1 MNRETDG
8 EQDGPPTADQ
18 DPAQGDP
25 TLPNEHGEANV
36 IAGETVAPFGEA
48 TGFDHAEAANAVDDP
63 TTRAVAKDS
72 RQSRDTPEQ
81 HTGAQQSTVTRQDTG
96 ARQSTGR
103 GAFLVG
109 AGILLSRIVGVV
121 RQRVFAYFLGNSDA
135 MDAFNAAFRIPN
147 FLQNV
152 FGEGALSASF
162 IPVYARL
169 LAEDDE
175 EEADRV
181 AWSVFTLL
189 ALAVSLFVL
198 AGVLATPLLINAISP
213 GFGGEK
219 RALTEQL
226 VRIFF
231 PGAGLLVLSA
241 WCLGVLNGHRRFFLS
256 YSAPVIWNIAI
267 IAALAWAGWPA
278 RHFSLTDLGVWG
290 RVAAF
295 AAWGSVVGS
304 GLQFAVQL
312 PTVVKL
318 LRRVRLAL
326 GLRNAHV
333 RTVLRNFLPVF
344 FSRGVVQ
351 ISVFVDAWLAS
362 WLGTGAVA
370 GLGYAQSLYT
380 LPVSLFGI
388 SVSAAELPEM
398 SSAVGEQ
405 SIVAE
410 KLRARLDAGLRQIAL
425 FIVPSSMGFLAL
437 GDVMAGALYQNG
449 KFGRS
454 DTVYVWAILA
464 GSSVGL
470 LASTLGR
477 LYASTY
483 YALHDTRT
491 PLRYALVRVFLTTV
505 FGYICA
511 LPLPDALGIPR
522 QWGAV
527 GLTTSAGVAGWVEFA
542 LLRRGL
548 NRRIGWTGL
557 PLSYVGKLWASAGVS
572 AALAWAIRL
581 ALGPGVHPIIAA
593 ALVLTPYGLLY
604 FALTSAWGLP
614 ESRAV
619 VGRFTRLLRRGRT

>member
-1 MNRETDG
+1 MRRDEEGAEADNNRAEVTDPH
-8 EQDGPPTADQ
+8 DA
-18 DPAQGDP
+18 
-25 TLPNEHGEANV
+25 EHGEADLL
-36 IAGETVAPFGEA
+36 AGQTDLPVGAAGGEFPAEREVAQRERKTF
-48 TGFDHAEAANAVDDP
+48 
-63 TTRAVAKDS
+63 
-72 RQSRDTPEQ
+72 
-81 HTGAQQSTVTRQDTG
+81 
-96 ARQSTGR
+96 STGR

-109 AGILLSRIVGVV
+109 AGILLSRIVGVI

-169 LAEDDE
+169 LAEGDE

-181 AWSVFTLL
+181 AWAVFTLL
-189 ALAVSLFVL
+189 ALVVSAFVL
-198 AGVLATPLLINAISP
+198 AGVLSTPLLINAIAP
-213 GFGGEK
+213 GFSGEK
-219 RALTEQL
+219 RELTMRL

-241 WCLGVLNGHRRFFLS
+241 WCLGVLNSHRRFFLS
-256 YSAPVIWNIAI
+256 YTAPVVWNLTL
-267 IAALAWAGWPA
+267 IAALVWAGWPV
-278 RHFSLTDLGVWG
+278 RGEPLVNLGAWG

-304 GLQFAVQL
+304 ALQFAVQL
-312 PTVVKL
+312 PTVL
-318 LRRVRLAL
+318 LLLKRVRLAISVTDL
-326 GLRNAHV
+326 HV
-333 RTVLRNFLPVF
+333 RTVLRNFVPVF
-344 FSRGVVQ
+344 VSRGVVQ
-351 ISVFVDAWLAS
+351 ISAFVDAWLAS

-370 GLGYAQSLYT
+370 ALGYAQSLYT

-398 SSAVGEQ
+398 SSAVGDKAV
-405 SIVAE
+405 VAD
-410 KLRARLDAGLRQIAL
+410 KLRVRLDAGLRQIAL
-425 FIVPSSMGFLAL
+425 FIVPSSMGLLAL

-464 GSSVGL
+464 GSAVGL

-477 LYASTY
+477 LYASTF

-491 PLRYALVRVFLTTV
+491 PLRFAVVRVFLTTV
-505 FGYICA
+505 LGYLFA
-511 LPLPDALGIPR
+511 LPLPDALGVPR

-527 GLTTSAGVAGWVEFA
+527 GLTTSAGLAGWVEFA

-548 NRRIGWTGL
+548 NRRIGRTGL
-557 PLSYVGKLWASAGVS
+557 PLSYVGKLWASAGAS
-572 AALAWAIRL
+572 AGVAWGL
-581 ALGPGVHPIIAA
+581 KLLLGHIHPIILAV
-593 ALVLTPYGLLY
+593 LVLTPYGLLY
-604 FALTSAWGLP
+604 FALTSLWGLP
-614 ESRAV
+614 ESRSV
-619 VGRFTRLLRRGRT
+619 VARFTRLLRRRKS

>member
-1 MNRETDG
+1 MKRATEG
-8 EQDGPPTADQ
+8 ERGEADQ
-18 DPAQGDP
+18 
-25 TLPNEHGEANV
+25 
-36 IAGETVAPFGEA
+36 IAGQTDVPVG
-48 TGFDHAEAANAVDDP
+48 
-63 TTRAVAKDS
+63 
-72 RQSRDTPEQ
+72 
-81 HTGAQQSTVTRQDTG
+81 TVTGEFPAERKADGREPQEGRKSQGTG
-96 ARQSTGR
+96 K

-121 RQRVFAYFLGNSDA
+121 RQRVFAYFLGKSDA

-162 IPVYARL
+162 IPIYAKL
-169 LAEDDE
+169 LAQDDE

-181 AWSVFTLL
+181 AWSVFSML
-189 ALAVSLFVL
+189 ALIISALVL
-198 AGVLATPLLINAISP
+198 VGVFATPLLINAIAP
-213 GFGGEK
+213 GFEGEK
-219 RALTEQL
+219 RALTVQL

-241 WCLGVLNGHRRFFLS
+241 WCLGVLNSHRRFFLS
-256 YSAPVIWNIAI
+256 YTAPVVWNITLM
-267 IAALAWAGWPA
+267 AALIWAGRPV
-278 RHFSLTDLGVWG
+278 RSVPLTDLGVWG
-290 RVAAF
+290 RAAAF

-304 GLQFAVQL
+304 ALQFAVQL
-312 PTVVKL
+312 PTVLVL

-326 GLRNAHV
+326 GARNVNV
-333 RTVLRNFLPVF
+333 RTVIRNFLPVF
-344 FSRGVVQ
+344 VSRGVVQ
-351 ISVFVDAWLAS
+351 ISAFVDAWLAS

-370 GLGYAQSLYT
+370 ALGYAQSLYT

-398 SSAVGEQ
+398 SSALGER
-405 SIVAE
+405 SSVAE
-410 KLRARLDAGLRQIAL
+410 ELRARLDAGLRQIAL

-449 KFGRS
+449 KFDREA
-454 DTVYVWAILA
+454 TVYVWAILA
-464 GSSVGL
+464 GSAVGL

-491 PLRYALVRVFLTTV
+491 PLRFAVVRVCLTTLL
-505 FGYICA
+505 GYLSSI
-511 LPLPDALGIPR
+511 PLPDALGVPR

-527 GLTTSAGVAGWVEFA
+527 GLTASAGLAGWVEFV
-542 LLRRGL
+542 LLRRSL

-557 PLSYVGKLWASAGVS
+557 PASYVSKLWLSAAVS
-572 AALAWAIRL
+572 AAVAWAIKY
-581 ALGPGVHPIIAA
+581 AAGQVHPIILAL
-593 ALVLTPYGLLY
+593 LVLTPYGLLF

-619 VGRFTRLLRRGRT
+619 VGRVLRMAGLGKS